1 MELKGKVLHALRWT
15 ASLRLLSQIISWGMT
30 LFVVRLLSV
39 EDYGLFSLAMVFV
52 GLLMWMNE
60 LGIGSALVQ
69 KKDIT
74 KYDYQLGFGIVL
86 VANLVFSITLV
97 LIAPFISTYFG
108 EPKLTLILQVTAAG
122 FMTNAFIVI
131 PESCL
136 ARELDFKKKSIVE
149 LISNLGGGAITL
161 GLAFQ
166 NHGVWAMVWG
176 FVSIWAIR
184 AVGLNII
191 SPIHVWP
198 RFSFKRGKQLITFGG
213 LVTLDHLAW
222 YLYSRADA
230 FIIGKLLG
238 TGVLGIYSVALH
250 VASMPMQKIN
260 GLLNEIAFPAFS
272 SIQSDGQKVTA
283 YLLKA
288 IRLIGFFAFP
298 VFIGLASVAP
308 VFVELVLGSKWEE
321 AAYPLA
327 ILCLVMP
334 LRMIANI
341 YSSTLRGIG
350 RAGVSVALTSVTGLI
365 MVAGFAIGTQWGMKG
380 VCLSWL
386 VTIPI
391 GILVIAISTRHLLG
405 IGIFKLI
412 GELLV
417 PMLASAAM
425 FTAVTYSYPILKTT
439 LASASMFSA
448 VTDSYPIFSTVLVLV
463 AQVCLGAII
472 YIALTWVFN
481 RNSYQELQALRNNS

>member
-15 ASLRLLSQIISWGMT
+15 ASLRLLSQVLTWAMT

-39 EDYGLFSLAMVFV
+39 EDYGLYSLAMIFG

-60 LGIGSALVQ
+60 LGIGAALVQ

-86 VANLVFSITLV
+86 VTNILFSMTLV
-97 LIAPFISTYFG
+97 LASPFIAAYFD
-108 EPKLTLILQVTAAG
+108 EAKLTPILQTIAVG

-131 PESCL
+131 PESYL
-136 ARELDFKKKSIVE
+136 TRALDFKRKSIVE
-149 LISNLGGGAITL
+149 LISNLGGGIVTL
-161 GLAFQ
+161 ALAFKGF
-166 NHGVWAMVWG
+166 GVWSLVWG
-176 FVSIWAIR
+176 FVSIWLLRAI
-184 AVGLNII
+184 GLNII

-198 RFSFKRGKQLITFGG
+198 KFSLRNGRHIISFGG

-238 TGVLGIYSVALH
+238 TSVLGIYSVALH
-250 VASMPMQKIN
+250 IASMPMQKIN

-272 SIQSDGQKVTA
+272 SIQSDGEKIKW

-288 IRLIGFFAFP
+288 IRMIGFFAFP
-298 VFIGLASVAP
+298 VFVGIASVAP
-308 VFVELVLGSKWEE
+308 IFVELVLGSKWEQ

-327 ILCLVMP
+327 ILCMVMP

-350 RAGVSVALTSVTGLI
+350 KAGLSVALTTITGLI

-386 VTIPI
+386 ISVPVGNVI
-391 GILVIAISTRHLLG
+391 IAIITRSYFGFGL
-405 IGIFKLI
+405 FKLI

-417 PMLASAAM
+417 PMLASAVM
-425 FTAVTYSYPILKTT
+425 FTAVTYSYPILKIN
-439 LASASMFSA
+439 LLPVF
-448 VTDSYPIFSTVLVLV
+448 VLL
-463 AQVCLGAII
+463 AQVMIGAIT
-472 YIALTWVFN
+472 YIALTLLFN
-481 RNSYQELQALRNNS
+481 PHSYEELKALRSN